1 MPGEAGR
8 SADTLNAL
16 SRELQAADALAGPSE
31 CHGLLAGLAAGL
43 QLPPVKDWL
52 SLVLGESA
60 PEQHPELVRLLAGT
74 LMQIGKDLAGENAL
88 SFQLLLPPDTASLQ
102 DRVAALADWC
112 RGFLMG
118 LRLSAPGKLPDD
130 AREILRD
137 FEAITQAGYD
147 PDLPEESQEAD
158 FTELEEFVRMGVTL
172 IHTELHEKDAP
183 QPGVH

>member
-8 SADTLNAL
+8 NTATLDTL
-16 SRELQAADALAGPSE
+16 SRRLQAADALAGPAES
-31 CHGLLAGLAAGL
+31 HGLLTGLAAGQ

-52 SLVLGESA
+52 SLILGDST
-60 PEQHPELVRLLAGT
+60 PEEQPELVKLLAG
-74 LMQIGKDLAGENAL
+74 LLLQIGKDLTGENAL

-112 RGFLMG
+112 QGFLMG

-137 FEAITQAGYD
+137 FEAITLAGYD
-147 PDLPEESQEAD
+147 PELPEESQEAD